1 MNVFILLILKLILI
15 FIGLWE
21 FIGNDC
27 IAVREGTFF
36 DIHGGDFRE
45 AI

>member
-1 MNVFILLILKLILI
+1 MNIFIFLILKVILI
-15 FIGLWE
+15 FVGLWE